1 MKKLSF
7 LIVCLATIF
16 VSQAQQDSTVSF
28 TKLKKYNVRVRTMD
42 DKTISGRFTAIN
54 DSQVLLMRSANGS
67 YVIPAENIK
76 SFTMKRKNSGLR
88 GALIGLGV
96 GAVTGVIIGLASG
109 DDPLME
115 PSPYD
120 FGITAAINNA
130 FAMTAGEKAVMN
142 GIGLGAT
149 GAIVGAIIGAVAH
162 KKFIIGGKKHKYVD
176 MQSRLMMKLVQK

>member
-1 MKKLSF
+1 MKKLSL

-28 TKLKKYNVRVRTMD
+28 SKMKKYNVRIRTMD
-42 DKTISGRFTAIN
+42 DKTIGGRFTAIN
-54 DSQVLLMRSANGS
+54 DSEVVLMRSANGS

-88 GALIGLGV
+88 GALIGFGV
-96 GAVTGVIIGLASG
+96 GALTGVIIGLASG

-130 FAMTAGEKAVMN
+130 FAMTAQEKAVMN

>member
-7 LIVCLATIF
+7 LIVCLVTIF
-16 VSQAQQDSTVSF
+16 SSQAQDSTVSF
-28 TKLKKYNVRVRTMD
+28 HKLKKYNVRVRTMD
-42 DKTISGRFTAIN
+42 NKTFRGRFAALN
-54 DSQVLLMRSANGS
+54 DSQVLLMRSANGN
-67 YVIPAENIK
+67 YAIPAENIQ
-76 SFTMKRKNSGLR
+76 SFTMKRKNSVLK
-88 GALIGLGV
+88 GALIGFGV
-96 GAVTGVIIGLASG
+96 GALTGVILGLASG

-130 FAMTAGEKAVMN
+130 FAMTAGEKAVWN
-142 GIGLGAT
+142 GIGLGAS
-149 GAIVGAIIGAVAH
+149 GAIVGMIIGAVAK